1 MSAKMAAPSLLK
13 IKVFWNKG
21 YYVIDSV
28 CDVTNKIPSHDS
40 NYIVDVVMWPKFG
53 NSSNWPFCLGVTFHF
68 HIVESYIKYGTC
80 MHLGKKSLR
89 FKCRYE
95 RDQFYLADF
104 MFSLVEIFQ
113 SLSLAHFVSMYRFE
127 LCHTTGVFLYPLTT
141 SENKG
146 WV

>member
-1 MSAKMAAPSLLK
+1 
-13 IKVFWNKG
+13 
-21 YYVIDSV
+21 
-28 CDVTNKIPSHDS
+28 
-40 NYIVDVVMWPKFG
+40 
-53 NSSNWPFCLGVTFHF
+53 
-68 HIVESYIKYGTC
+68 

-113 SLSLAHFVSMYRFE
+113 SLSLAHFVPMYRFE
-127 LCHTTGVFLYPLTT
+127 LCHTTGVFLYLLTT